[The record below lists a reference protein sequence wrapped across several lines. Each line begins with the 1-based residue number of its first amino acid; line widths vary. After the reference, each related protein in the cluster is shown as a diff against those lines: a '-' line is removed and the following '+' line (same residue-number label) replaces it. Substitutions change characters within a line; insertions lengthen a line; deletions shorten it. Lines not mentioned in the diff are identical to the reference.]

1 MSRWTDD
8 WETHSPQSG
17 DGQTSQTSWRY
28 ESDEAS
34 NDVNGRRQPD
44 RSAQLDSSDDYW
56 SERSQPVDFLS
67 PGNTVTVDETDA
79 SPGLGQDTEDAEVPA
94 LPSSVEQEM
103 DELLARCREA
113 EQSSGP
119 WSQANSLSVSSTTK
133 RPDMVYFVTLLE
145 QRVALAP
152 PSPPTAAQRVP
163 RRKRPKRHGYVLNY
177 HSCRQEARIDE
188 EVLLQ
193 MHSGASSPTAQ
204 QKEEVAEKATN
215 RALALPHVLE
225 QLRPEVRSWSPLR
238 QSPVKMTPGGT
249 SSTWMGSSE
258 PPGTAGTASSA
269 SDALEAETIFNN
281 GLASP
286 KRVRGMSKEAH
297 AASRRTSSKPRQVLV
312 FPMKERNRRRHKS
325 PAPKPKGK
333 VLWLPPLRQVPAP
346 HASVLPLERRNRLPD
361 PVEPP
366 KEAEEAADLKA

>member
-67 PGNTVTVDETDA
+67 PGNTVT
-79 SPGLGQDTEDAEVPA
+79 
-94 LPSSVEQEM
+94 EM

-238 QSPVKMTPGGT
+238 QSPVKMTPGGSNYVQMGT

-312 FPMKERNRRRHKS
+312 FPMKDCGLLG
-325 PAPKPKGK
+325 APKPKGK